1 MNRQLM
7 ICCFALVALSGCGQ
21 REHEALQS
29 ELDDMTRNLRGRID
43 PLPVVKPYEAV
54 PYLAFDLPDPFGPEK
69 IALAIRGKGTGGPDQ
84 TRAREP
90 LEAYSLESLRMV
102 GTLQQHNRMYALV
115 KADAALYKV
124 QVGNYMGQSYGMVTQ
139 ISETEIALKEWVQD
153 AAGDWSERDSALLL
167 QDAEGSR

>member
-1 MNRQLM
+1 MKRQLL
-7 ICCFALVALSGCGQ
+7 ISCVALAVLSGCG
-21 REHEALQS
+21 REEHRALQA
-29 ELDDMTRNLRGRID
+29 ELDDMTKSLRGKIE

-54 PYLAFDLPDPFGPEK
+54 PYSAFELPDPFGPEK

-90 LEAYSLESLRMV
+90 LEAYSLETLKMV
-102 GTLQQHNRMYALV
+102 GTLQQHNRTYALV
-115 KADAALYKV
+115 KADSALYKV

-153 AAGDWSERDSALLL
+153 AAGDWSERDSALML